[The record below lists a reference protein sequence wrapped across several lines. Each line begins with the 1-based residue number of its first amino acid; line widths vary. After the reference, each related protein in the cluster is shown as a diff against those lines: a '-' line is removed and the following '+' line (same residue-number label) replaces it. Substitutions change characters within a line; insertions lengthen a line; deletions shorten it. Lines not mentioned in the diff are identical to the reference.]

1 MSSKKS
7 LGGNT
12 RANGK
17 VGGLVVSARRG
28 AHAKAAVCR
37 IKTVSRPAEAYQK
50 RKEEEEEKGVVLA
63 KKRLARA
70 LSVANRSGK
79 SSKSA
84 RREGT
89 AAAERRVAAAV
100 FDDLLSAVDLV
111 EGVTSFS
118 PEKKKKKKKTTQ
130 AVSSTLATFR
140 RGEKPAV
147 AVRASYNST
156 QQVYDFDG
164 ELGATYSIC
173 RLGEQIKS
181 GALTVSS
188 FKKKN
193 LDGNPQHGVPH
204 TSMRRWVADDKMVR
218 NRQGQKGKIIQ

>member
-37 IKTVSRPAEAYQK
+37 IKTVSRPVEAYQK
-50 RKEEEEEKGVVLA
+50 QKKEEEEKGVVLA

-70 LSVANRSGK
+70 LSVVNRSGK

-118 PEKKKKKKKTTQ
+118 PEKKKKKTTQ

-140 RGEKPAV
+140 RGEKAAV
-147 AVRASYNST
+147 TVRGSYNST
-156 QQVYDFDG
+156 HQVYDFNG
-164 ELGATYSIC
+164 ELEATFSIC
-173 RLGEQIKS
+173 SLGEKVKS

-193 LDGNPQHGVPH
+193 LDGNPLHGVPH

-218 NRQGQKGKIIQ
+218 NKQGQKGKIIQ